1 MGLLRVLLPLTS
13 DSGSLSRTPP
23 SQLGRAPAS
32 AHMPRSAVRTRRST
46 ASQPGTV
53 RTRRAPAS
61 TGVQVDSPALCMS
74 RWSGQA
80 PPAPCQRA
88 RVSRARST
96 CAAGCLLS
104 RQRAAAATCGCA
116 RAPSRSIVR
125 QEPLLASFRRGGGG
139 RWRNGHGAVQRGG
152 PLAVQCTD
160 AAYGPLKLPAWLEV
174 LHVLG

>member
-1 MGLLRVLLPLTS
+1 MPKTSNSRLEGPAAAAEGQRV
-13 DSGSLSRTPP
+13 
-23 SQLGRAPAS
+23 
-32 AHMPRSAVRTRRST
+32 
-46 ASQPGTV
+46 
-53 RTRRAPAS
+53 
-61 TGVQVDSPALCMS
+61 
-74 RWSGQA
+74 
-80 PPAPCQRA
+80 
-88 RVSRARST
+88 
-96 CAAGCLLS
+96 

-160 AAYGPLKLPAWLEV
+160 AAYGPLKLPAWLDV